1 MTTTNLGPSVKIM
14 TLPEIAY
21 GICRPLAGRYIPRHA
36 MTTCGSFGKVTIL
49 WNKRPCRRLLSGL
62 LFRSLV
68 RSQSS
73 NPSQGTM
80 CTLRGPLI
88 SVEDIHQADTIS
100 ENKTVSDIEEDC
112 PLIDDEDADLFTVL
126 KSESGQRLDR
136 LLSERYTGQSRS
148 YFQLLIDEGLVQVNG
163 RVATSKAKKAELG
176 DQVFVKFMTLVRDIP
191 LEPENIDM
199 DILFE
204 DEHLVII
211 NKPAGMVVHPAP
223 GNWTG
228 TMVHGLA
235 FRYKEL
241 LNIGG
246 PRPGVV
252 HRLDKGTSGLI
263 IAARTTDAHRALTA
277 MFAQRQIEKT
287 YLAITVGNPA
297 GTGCTSTRVDVP
309 IGRSRV
315 DRLRM
320 TVMAEEAGGK
330 PARSLVEVLAHDE
343 RALLHVVRVGL
354 ETGRTHQI
362 RVHLRHVRAPV
373 LGDDLYGAFD
383 INRRFRSAAERPM
396 LHAHRLRFQHPFT
409 GNVIDMKARLPEDMR
424 NLLARNVYPSFEVDQ
439 PEW

>member
-1 MTTTNLGPSVKIM
+1 MKATSRSPSVKPM
-14 TLPEIAY
+14 ALPEVAY

-36 MTTCGSFGKVTIL
+36 KTTCSTFVNVT
-49 WNKRPCRRLLSGL
+49 WSKRPCRRFQSGL
-62 LFRSLV
+62 PIREMGRLQANGQ
-68 RSQSS
+68 SQAA
-73 NPSQGTM
+73 M
-80 CTLRGPLI
+80 CTLRGPFT
-88 SVEDIHQADTIS
+88 SVEDIHQADAIHEKS
-100 ENKTVSDIEEDC
+100 IASDIDDDC
-112 PLIDDEDADLFTVL
+112 TLFDDEDADIFTVL

-136 LLSERYTGQSRS
+136 LLSERYPGQSRS
-148 YFQLLIDEGLVQVNG
+148 YCQLLIDQGFVHVNG
-163 RVATSKAKKAELG
+163 KPATSKAKKAELG
-176 DQVFVKFMTLVRDIP
+176 DQVSVKFLTLTRDLP

-241 LNIGG
+241 LSLGG

-263 IAARTTDAHRALTA
+263 IAARTTEAHRALTA

-297 GTGCTSTRVDVP
+297 GTGCTSTRIDVP

-330 PARSLVEVLAHDE
+330 PARSLVEVIAHDE

-396 LHAHRLRFQHPFT
+396 LHAHRLRFRHPFT
-409 GNVIDMKARLPEDMR
+409 GSEIDLKARLPEDMR
-424 NLLARNVYPSFEVDQ
+424 NLLARNVYPSIEVDQ